1 MSATKEQ
8 IEEAKKYL
16 TSLHFD
22 TDKPGKAIKT
32 LVDAL
37 TARDAAI
44 RTDEQQKAAK
54 KKAELLDAAK
64 AYKDL
69 CTCYRIGKQ
78 PTEKLFSRLEKAN
91 AVIMAEAKEAQR

>member
-1 MSATKEQ
+1 M
-8 IEEAKKYL
+8 IETPEEFAFIMDTLEVLIDDRISSRETRKAK
-16 TSLHFD
+16 
-22 TDKPGKAIKT
+22 ARRI
-32 LVDAL
+32 

-69 CTCYRIGKQ
+69 CACYRIGKQ

-91 AVIMAEAKEAQR
+91 AAIMAEAKEAQR